1 MQMISDEKV
10 NISAESHFYGLSSI
24 VAMLVS
30 IGLTFYIHYNQIVFG
45 FWPLLVFTT
54 LSTIPVLIHSLGECK
69 NNTVGIVLG
78 IFWGAFLAPVIS
90 YMTQHF

>member
-1 MQMISDEKV
+1 MISDEK
-10 NISAESHFYGLSSI
+10 SASRPESHFYGLSSI

-45 FWPLLVFTT
+45 FWSLTVFTI

-69 NNTVGIVLG
+69 NNTVGIILG
-78 IFWGAFLAPVIS
+78 VFWGASLAPVIS